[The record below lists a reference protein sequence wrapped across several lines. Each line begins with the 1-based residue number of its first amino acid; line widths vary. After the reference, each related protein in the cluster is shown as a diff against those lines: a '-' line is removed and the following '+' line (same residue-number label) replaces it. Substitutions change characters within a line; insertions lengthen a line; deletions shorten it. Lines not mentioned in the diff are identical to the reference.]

1 MRLGVGS
8 ALVEGE
14 FVDGDVALGA
24 RANLVVLDD
33 SLELTQVI
41 LEGKSVF

>member
-1 MRLGVGS
+1 MSLGVGS

-24 RANLVVLDD
+24 RADLVVLDD
-33 SLELTQVI
+33 SLELTEV
-41 LEGKSVF
+41 LLGGRSVF